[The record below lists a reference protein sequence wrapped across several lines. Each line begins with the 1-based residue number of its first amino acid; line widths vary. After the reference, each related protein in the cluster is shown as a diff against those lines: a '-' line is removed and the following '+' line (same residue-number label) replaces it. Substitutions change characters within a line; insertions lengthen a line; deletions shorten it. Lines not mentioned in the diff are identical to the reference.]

1 VIHTLQVA
9 ALAERL
15 IELYPNLDSDML
27 LTGVLLH
34 DIGKI
39 RGFNWQM
46 DIDYTDYGRL
56 LGHVVIGIEMIAPII
71 DSILGFP
78 PELALRVKHMVVS
91 HHGRYEWG
99 APRRP
104 KTVEAM
110 ALHHLEDLDA
120 QVNRYDQILHARLEP
135 GQAWTE
141 YDRLLRRSL
150 YAGSGAQ
157 ILPEDVTLSV
167 EEAGHLS

>member
-1 VIHTLQVA
+1 MGCA
-9 ALAERL
+9 
-15 IELYPNLDSDML
+15 
-27 LTGVLLH
+27 
-34 DIGKI
+34 
-39 RGFNWQM
+39 
-46 DIDYTDYGRL
+46 
-56 LGHVVIGIEMIAPII
+56 
-71 DSILGFP
+71 
-78 PELALRVKHMVVS
+78 
-91 HHGRYEWG
+91 
-99 APRRP
+99 RRQ

-120 QVNRYDQILHARLEP
+120 QVNRFDEILHARLEP

-157 ILPEDVTLSV
+157 IPPEDVTLSV